1 MAENSHR
8 KNANITLCSASEPQ
22 TGSIE
27 PASTPYEARHMIE
40 ITDEMVEAA
49 RLARYSVN
57 TQPLDDCTWRII
69 LTAVA
74 PLIAAAERARLEE
87 AAKPGPMPTREEIEK
102 FLADCAKWREENG
115 FA

>member
-1 MAENSHR
+1 
-8 KNANITLCSASEPQ
+8 
-22 TGSIE
+22 
-27 PASTPYEARHMIE
+27 MIE
-40 ITDEMVEAA
+40 ITDEMVEVVDFRLDESVEECTTEGRRCPPERPCFCQIRAA
-49 RLARYSVN
+49 
-57 TQPLDDCTWRII
+57 

-102 FLADCAKWREENG
+102 FMADCAKWREENG

>member
-1 MAENSHR
+1 
-8 KNANITLCSASEPQ
+8 
-22 TGSIE
+22 
-27 PASTPYEARHMIE
+27 MIE

-74 PLIAAAERARLEE
+74 PLIAAAERE
-87 AAKPGPMPTREEIEK
+87 A
-102 FLADCAKWREENG
+102 CAKVAEAMQQVIGALPGSSISSTCVEIAAAIRARGGE
-115 FA
+115 A